1 MTTPE
6 EPGPN
11 LTDPYQTQAGP
22 RPAAAG
28 ANAPRFH
35 VLRPH
40 ATGSLGEVFVAHDAE
55 LRREVA
61 LKQIQS
67 GHAHDPESRRRFL
80 VEAEITGRL
89 EHPGIVPVYSLGT
102 HADGRPYYA
111 MRFIRG
117 SSLLTAIEDLHAALR
132 GGSLDA
138 EEWSL
143 RLRRLLRSFI
153 VVCQTIN
160 YAHGRGVVH
169 RDIKPHNIMLGRHG
183 ETIVVDWGL
192 AKTLGDAT
200 AENERVQ
207 QKKDSTE
214 SRLRV
219 ASPQT
224 TDLTMAGSLIGTP
237 AYMSPEQAAGR
248 TGKIGPASDIY
259 SLGATLYHLLA
270 GQPPFR
276 GDNLGQ
282 VLQDVQAGRYPSPRM
297 IQPLVP
303 RALESIATKAMARD
317 PADRHM
323 TAAAVADDVEHWL
336 ADQPFAAHRE
346 WPSERIFRWIR
357 RHRAWAVAGF
367 SAVAATAL
375 VALAAVKVV
384 DGQRRVAHEL
394 AVEKTSLAES
404 ERKERELAIAG
415 IRRARAGTLAANSRA
430 LKRTRPELCVLL
442 AIEAVQTTT
451 RHGLPIMPAAEES
464 LREVLMEIGGV
475 PFHPP
480 EPVLALSAAGRWLV
494 CKSQFFDMDG
504 LDPAATGQAHGVQA
518 ALAATSADESRLALV
533 AGDGGITVVDP
544 NDAVREPVVIAP
556 LDGPLVP
563 EKATMRL
570 SPDGRW
576 LFFAANGTGRLH
588 DLHDRATPAGGRTGT
603 ILEGVAATAVFS
615 PDSGRLAMQAVA
627 STDAAGNT
635 VQVWRLGDDLAE
647 PLPLAAGP
655 DHRPLVFSPDSREL
669 VTREGAEDSQLRLW
683 NLEAPGTGA
692 AITTVP
698 GEATALYRGNGD
710 RLLLTECKG
719 QLKGWRLLSR
729 RPKGD
734 WLEEHVLE
742 IHSREEHLSVACSA
756 TWLVASFAK
765 GEIHAWNLAEEVAG
779 WTHSNLPTCTLRGHR
794 HLASKLAFSRDGRRL
809 ISVDDVSAKTWD
821 FTLPH
826 PELIN
831 QTLAPRPGT
840 LLARPDAPAGG
851 ATGERVMS
859 PDGHWLAIDGED
871 KVVRV
876 FDLTSD
882 DPLRSPLELV
892 GHEGKAVFHTFSP
905 DGRWL
910 ATGGADHT
918 VCVWDLAQLPAGGGQ
933 ARRAV
938 RPAVRFSTEG
948 IDPACLRFGVEPG
961 QLWTAGPSGGD
972 GAIVLWEWSPVRPEG
987 AIRRAQVTGIAVQPR
1002 LAFSLTADALTVSMR
1017 DGTVQRH
1024 RLRNGVPAG
1033 APEPAAEGMSAV
1045 VPPPTWTGR
1054 GTGPFAKSPDGR
1066 WRTEISPGADIELI
1080 RIEADGREV
1089 KTRLL
1094 QDREAEFQCAAFS
1107 GDSALLATGYSDGS
1121 LQVWDLRAEDVTRSG
1136 IALRGHISPVQF
1148 IEFDRSDR
1156 WLVSSSPSS
1165 VRLWEMDTD
1174 RLIALGRQAIGRT
1187 LTDYER
1193 AQFGIDDPAGR

>member
-1 MTTPE
+1 MKH
-6 EPGPN
+6 
-11 LTDPYQTQAGP
+11 
-22 RPAAAG
+22 PAA
-28 ANAPRFH
+28 
-35 VLRPH
+35 V
-40 ATGSLGEVFVAHDAE
+40 
-55 LRREVA
+55 
-61 LKQIQS
+61 
-67 GHAHDPESRRRFL
+67 
-80 VEAEITGRL
+80 
-89 EHPGIVPVYSLGT
+89 
-102 HADGRPYYA
+102 
-111 MRFIRG
+111 
-117 SSLLTAIEDLHAALR
+117 R
-132 GGSLDA
+132 GGSLEA

-143 RLRRLLRSFI
+143 RLRRQLRSYI
-153 VVCQTIN
+153 VVCQTIH
-160 YAHGRGVVH
+160 YAHGRGVLH

-192 AKTLGDAT
+192 AKSLGDAP
-200 AENERVQ
+200 AANEGGR
-207 QKKDSTE
+207 QKKDATE

-224 TDLTMAGSLIGTP
+224 GDLTMAGSLLGTP

-248 TGKIGPASDIY
+248 TASTGPASDIY

-276 GDNLGQ
+276 GDDLGQ
-282 VLQDVQAGRYPSPRM
+282 VLRDVQAGRYPSPRM

-303 RALESIATKAMARD
+303 RGLESIAAKAMARA
-317 PADRHM
+317 PADRYM
-323 TAAAVADDVEHWL
+323 SSAALADDVENWL

-346 WPSERIFRWIR
+346 RSSERIFRWIR

-384 DGQRRVAHEL
+384 DGQRRVAHKL
-394 AVEKTSLAES
+394 AAEKTSLAEA
-404 ERKERELAIAG
+404 ERKERELAITG
-415 IRRARAGTLAANSRA
+415 IRRARAGALAANSRA
-430 LKRTRPELCVLL
+430 LKRTRPELGVLL
-442 AIEAVQTTT
+442 AIEAVRTTT

-464 LREVLMEIGGV
+464 LREALMEIGGV

-494 CKSQFFDMDG
+494 CTTQFFDMDG

-533 AGDGGITVVDP
+533 AADGGITVVDP
-544 NDAVREPVVIAP
+544 NDAVREPVVIAS
-556 LDGPLVP
+556 LAGPFVP
-563 EKATMRL
+563 EQATLRL
-570 SPDGRW
+570 SPNGRW

-588 DLHDRATPAGGRTGT
+588 DLHDGASPAVGRTGT

-627 STDAAGNT
+627 PTDAAGDT
-635 VQVWRLGDDLAE
+635 VQVWRLGDEPAE
-647 PLPLAAGP
+647 PLPLVGGAG
-655 DHRPLVFSPDSREL
+655 HRPLAFSPDSREL
-669 VTREGAEDSQLRLW
+669 VTREGDKDSRVMLW
-683 NLEAPGTGA
+683 NLESPGPGA
-692 AITTVP
+692 VIATVP
-698 GEATALYRGNGD
+698 GEATALYQGHGD
-710 RLLLTECKG
+710 RLLLTERKG
-719 QLKGWRLLSR
+719 RLKGWRLLSR
-729 RPKGD
+729 QPKGD
-734 WLEEHVLE
+734 WLEKHVVE
-742 IHSREEHLSVACSA
+742 THSPEEHFSIACSD
-756 TWLVASFAK
+756 TWLVASLAR
-765 GEIHAWNLAEEVAG
+765 GEIYAWNLADAVDG
-779 WTHSNLPTCTLRGHR
+779 WKHSDLPTCTLRGHR
-794 HLASKLAFSRDGRRL
+794 YRASQLAFSRDGRRL
-809 ISVDDVSAKTWD
+809 ISVDEVAAKTWD
-821 FTLPH
+821 FTVPH
-826 PELIN
+826 PEVIN

-876 FDLTSD
+876 LDLTSD

-892 GHEGKAVFHTFSP
+892 GHDGKVVFHTFSP

-918 VCVWDLAQLPAGGGQ
+918 VCVWDLSQLPAGTGQ
-933 ARRAV
+933 TRLAT
-938 RPAVRFSTEG
+938 RPAVRFSTDG
-948 IDPACLRFGVEPG
+948 VDPACLRFGVEPG
-961 QLWTAGPSGGD
+961 QLWTAGPSGGG
-972 GAIVLWEWSPVRPEG
+972 GAIVLWEWSPVRPDG

-1024 RLRNGVPAG
+1024 RLRQGVPVD
-1033 APEPAAEGMSAV
+1033 APEPVAEGMAAI
-1045 VPPPTWTGR
+1045 VPPTTWTGR

-1066 WRTEISPGADIELI
+1066 WRTEVSPGEDIDLI

-1107 GDSALLATGYSDGS
+1107 GDSELLATGYSDGS
-1121 LQVWDLRAEDVTRSG
+1121 LQVWDLRAEEVTRSG
-1136 IALRGHISPVQF
+1136 SALRGHIAPVQF

-1156 WLVSSSPSS
+1156 WLVSSSPTS
-1165 VRLWEMDTD
+1165 VRLWEMDAD
-1174 RLIALGRQAIGRT
+1174 RLIAMGRRAIGRT

-1193 AQFGIDDPAGR
+1193 AQFGIDEPAGR